1 VSRWDRRDGRL
12 QRRLAAGYALVWAV
26 LAVAPLDRQTWLL
39 ENLLVFGF
47 AAVLLALR
55 GRFRFSNLSALL
67 ITAFL
72 LLHVVG
78 AHYTYSSVPIGLWV
92 RDGLELSRNH
102 YDRFVHF
109 SFGLLMGYPLR
120 EIALRVVHAHRL
132 WSTVV
137 PLLAVLAVSSSY
149 EILEAWAARVVDPG
163 VGMAFVGAQ
172 GDVWDGQ
179 KDMTLALAG
188 AIVAMAV
195 TDAAR
200 RATGHEPYV
209 RWLPA

>member
-1 VSRWDRRDGRL
+1 V
-12 QRRLAAGYALVWAV
+12 AGYALVWAA
-26 LAVAPLDRQTWLL
+26 LAIAPLDRQTWLL

-67 ITAFL
+67 IAIFL

-78 AHYTYSSVPIGLWV
+78 AHYTYSSVPAGLWI
-92 RDGLELSRNH
+92 RDALDLSRNH

-120 EIALRVVHAHRL
+120 EVALRSVHAHRA

-137 PLLAVLAVSSSY
+137 PLLAMLALSASY
-149 EILEAWAARVVDPG
+149 EIMEAWAARVVDPG

-179 KDMTLALAG
+179 KDMTLALSG
-188 AIVAMAV
+188 ALVSIVLAA
-195 TDAAR
+195 AAR

-209 RWLPA
+209 RWLSA

>member
-1 VSRWDRRDGRL
+1 M
-12 QRRLAAGYALVWAV
+12 AGYALVWTV
-26 LAVAPLDRQTWLL
+26 LAVAPKDRQTWLL

-47 AAVLLALR
+47 AAVLVALR

-78 AHYTYSSVPIGLWV
+78 AHYTYSSVPIGHWV
-92 RDGLELSRNH
+92 QDGLGLARNH

-120 EIALRVVHAHRL
+120 EVALRGVHAHRI
-132 WSTVV
+132 WSSVV
-137 PLLAVLAVSSSY
+137 PLLAVLAISSSY
-149 EILEAWAARVVDPG
+149 EIMEAWAARVVDPG

-179 KDMTLALAG
+179 KDMSLALLG
-188 AIVAMAV
+188 AILAMAV
-195 TDAAR
+195 TAVAR